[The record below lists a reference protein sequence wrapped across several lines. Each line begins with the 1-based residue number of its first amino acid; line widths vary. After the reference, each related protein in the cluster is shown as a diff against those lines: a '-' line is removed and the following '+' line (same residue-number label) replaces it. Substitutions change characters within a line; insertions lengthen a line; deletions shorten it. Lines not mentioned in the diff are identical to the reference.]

1 MRRTGEG
8 FIITDI
14 GTVSLLVTTGGVVGA
29 LVLHWL
35 VRNTPFRFLFVRP
48 EWAKIERKRAVT
60 LQPAE

>member
-1 MRRTGEG
+1 M
-8 FIITDI
+8 
-14 GTVSLLVTTGGVVGA
+14 TTAGVVGA

-48 EWAKIERKRAVT
+48 EWAKIERKRAPA